1 MRDPRVEKLAQILID
16 YSVALKEGERLL
28 IECVGLEIPLAK
40 ALIRRAYAVGAY
52 PFLIIKDQELQGAL
66 LAGTSEQHMREFG
79 AWEARL
85 MEEMDAYIGIR
96 AGRNAAELSSVP
108 PEKMDLY
115 QRYWWNPVH
124 GQIRVPRT
132 KWCVLRYPNHA
143 MAQLADMSLEAFED
157 FYFDVCTL
165 DYAAMSE
172 AMDALARRMAAAD
185 RVHIKGPGTDLT
197 FSIKGMPQI
206 KCAGRHNIPDGELY
220 TAPVRESVNGKITY
234 NTASV
239 YMGATFTDVTFTFVD
254 GRITEADA
262 NNRERLERILN
273 TDEGA
278 RYIGEFSFGFNPYI
292 KHPMRDTLFDEKIDG
307 SFHLTPGRAYDE
319 CDNGNRS
326 AIHWD
331 LVCIQRPEYGGG
343 EIYFDGEL
351 IRKDGRFVPEDLQ
364 CLNPERLAGR

>member
-1 MRDPRVEKLAQILID
+1 VRDPRVEKLARILID
-16 YSVALKEGERLL
+16 YSVELKAGERLL

-40 ALIRRAYAVGAY
+40 ALIRRAYEVGAY
-52 PFLIIKDQELQGAL
+52 PFLTIKDQELQGAL
-66 LAGTSEQHMREFG
+66 LAGTSEEHMREIG
-79 AWEARL
+79 EYEARR
-85 MEEMDAYIGIR
+85 MEKMDAYIGIR
-96 AGRNAAELSSVP
+96 AGKNAAELSSVP

-115 QRYWWNPVH
+115 QRFWWEPVH
-124 GQIRVPRT
+124 SRIRVPRT
-132 KWCVLRYPNHA
+132 RWCVLRYPNHS

-165 DYAAMSE
+165 NYAAMSE

-185 RVHIKGPGTDLT
+185 QVRIVGPGTDLT

-206 KCAGRHNIPDGELY
+206 KCAGKRNLPDGELF
-220 TAPVRESVNGKITY
+220 TAPLRHSVNGTITF

-239 YMGATFTDVTFTFVD
+239 YMGTTFTDIRLTFVD
-254 GRITEADA
+254 GRITEAHA
-262 NNRERLERILN
+262 NNPERLRQILD

-278 RYIGEFSFGFNPYI
+278 RYVGEFAFGFNPYI
-292 KHPMRDTLFDEKIDG
+292 KHPMKDTLFDEKIQG

-351 IRKDGRFVPEDLQ
+351 IRRDGLFVPEDLH
-364 CLNPERLAGR
+364 CLNPEQLAAL